1 MIDEQNKDQVTSLL
15 VGDKPGK
22 EAARK
27 EGSKKAGGKNRR
39 KSRELVVKAVYRGM
53 LNASDLKQIFR
64 DMAED
69 PDYNKAD
76 EEYFRH
82 LLESVTTH
90 IEALDTKLADFIDR
104 PIAELSPIEHAILRT
119 SGCELIYDLSI
130 PYRVVINEGVEL
142 AKLYGGID
150 GHKYING
157 VLDKLAAN
165 VRASEVQA
173 SR

>member
-15 VGDKPGK
+15 VGDKQPKK
-22 EAARK
+22 ETTK
-27 EGSKKAGGKNRR
+27 SSKKPSGKNRR

-53 LNASDLKQIFR
+53 LNESDLKQIFR
-64 DMAED
+64 DMTED

-90 IEALDTKLADFIDR
+90 IEALDLKLADFIDR
-104 PIAELSPIEHAILRT
+104 PIGELSPIEHAILRT

-165 VRASEVQA
+165 VRASEVQG
-173 SR
+173 SK